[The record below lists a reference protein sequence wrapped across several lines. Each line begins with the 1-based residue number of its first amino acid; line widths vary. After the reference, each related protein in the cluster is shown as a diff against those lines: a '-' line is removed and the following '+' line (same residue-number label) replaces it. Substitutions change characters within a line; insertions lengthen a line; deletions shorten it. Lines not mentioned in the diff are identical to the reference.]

1 MTRYKV
7 KPEHLIATE
16 PGSAE
21 KVNDYS
27 QALHEW
33 GQDIDRLREEPEE
46 LLYTLIGELNRLG
59 LEIGLASACIR
70 TPHPQLDMLV
80 FRWRPLEIEEIPTK
94 TTSSILG
101 QETSKRI
108 DGVQDIYPL
117 LHGHTDEEMYIKSPF
132 YMAIEANDIIRVSL
146 EETVKN
152 PVPFAILDDLVQR
165 GISDYVVFPLA
176 TGQKATVA
184 ISLATRRE
192 GGFPPEFLAAFHKF
206 LPLLSLSVAYKV
218 ERIQFREVL
227 SAYIGQEP
235 ASLVLQGQIK
245 RGDLVSTRAAIGFA
259 DLRGFTSA
267 SEHLPITTLLD
278 LLGAFFENVYAAV
291 YDEGGE
297 ILKFMGDGIL
307 FIFADENNAGE
318 TCDRAMRAIEK
329 LCANLITHNEAKPDL
344 RIRFGCGLHFGEVLY
359 GNIGSPS
366 RLDFTVLGPA
376 VNLTSRIESLTS
388 GAGEQCLV
396 SQDFAK
402 LTSHPLRAVGEFSL
416 KGIEGEQTVY
426 AAESIASAE

>member
-1 MTRYKV
+1 MT
-7 KPEHLIATE
+7 PEHLS
-16 PGSAE
+16 SAGQG
-21 KVNDYS
+21 VVDDDNDYRK
-27 QALHEW
+27 ALQKW

-46 LLYTLIGELNRLG
+46 LLYSLTAELNRLE

-117 LHGHTDEEMYIKSPF
+117 AHGHTDEEMYLKSPF
-132 YMAIEANDIIRVSL
+132 YMAIEANDIVRVSL

-165 GISDYVVFPLA
+165 GMTDYVVFPLE
-176 TGQKATVA
+176 TGQKATIA

-192 GGFPPEFLAAFHKF
+192 GGFPADFLAAFHKF
-206 LPLLSLSVAYKV
+206 IPILSLSVAYKV

-227 SAYIGQEP
+227 TAYIGQEP

-245 RGDLVSTRAAIGFA
+245 RGDLVSRRAAIGFA
-259 DLRGFTSA
+259 DLRGFTAA
-267 SEHLPITTLLD
+267 SERLPITTLLE
-278 LLGAFFENVYAAV
+278 LLGAFFEHVYEAV

-307 FIFADENNAGE
+307 FIFVDQNNAAE
-318 TCDRAMRAIEK
+318 TCDRAMRAVEK
-329 LCANLITHNEAKPDL
+329 LCSTLATHNEAQADL
-344 RIRFGCGLHFGEVLY
+344 PIRFGCGLHFGEVLY

-376 VNLTSRIESLTS
+376 VNLTSRVESLTS

-396 SQDFAK
+396 SQDFAG
-402 LTSHPLRAVGEFSL
+402 LTTHPLRSVGEFDL
-416 KGIEGEQTVY
+416 KGIEGGQKIY
-426 AAESIASAE
+426 ALESIAQMSD